1 MIRGK
6 KHEGEQKPA
15 ICWAFD
21 KSPIPP
27 QHGTSKAFRGS
38 SETQPA
44 EPQEVPGEIQLLS
57 LPRIIITIQNQETSN
72 LLGSKA
78 GSCK

>member
-1 MIRGK
+1 MRGNK
-6 KHEGEQKPA
+6 NQPYAGPL
-15 ICWAFD
+15 IAFD

-57 LPRIIITIQNQETSN
+57 LPRIITIQNQQTSN

-78 GSCK
+78 DNCK